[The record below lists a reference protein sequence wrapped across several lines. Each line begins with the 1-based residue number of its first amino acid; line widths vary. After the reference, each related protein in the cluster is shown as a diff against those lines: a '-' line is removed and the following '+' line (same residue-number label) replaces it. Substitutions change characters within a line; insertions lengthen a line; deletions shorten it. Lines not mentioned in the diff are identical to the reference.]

1 MNTYIEPTQESAQA
15 AFSRDFPGAVIM
27 LNLLRLKDMADYSYS
42 PELAPEQPI
51 SGREAFQKYIEHT
64 LPFLTES
71 GGEILFLGEGGQ
83 YFIGPQSERWDLV
96 MLIKQSSLNSFIE
109 FASNQSYLEG
119 IGHRT
124 SAIMDSRLLPLN
136 EFRVDCSD

>member
-15 AFSRDFPGAVIM
+15 VFSRDFPSAVIM
-27 LNLLRLKDMADYSYS
+27 LNLLRLNEIADYSSS
-42 PELAPEQPI
+42 PELAPAQPI

-71 GGEILFLGEGGQ
+71 DGEILFLGDGGQ
-83 YFIGPQSERWDLV
+83 FLIGPQAEHWDLV
-96 MLIKQSSLNSFIE
+96 MLIKQSSLSAFID
-109 FASNQSYLEG
+109 FASNQSYMAG

-136 EFRVDCSD
+136 EFNLEELD